1 MKPFKTYDEQIEIL
15 KTRNLI
21 IDDEN
26 FAKEILAKENYYN
39 VINGYK
45 YLFLDNSS
53 IDEKYINNCK
63 FEEIYNLYI
72 FDRNLRNIIFKPILQ
87 IENEL
92 RTQIAYVFSD
102 NHKDNNYLCYDC
114 FETLKP
120 IGNDKVISD
129 RAEKI
134 YSLISKIQND
144 ISKYVKYKSYINHY
158 IINYGYVPLWVLV
171 NALPI
176 NRLSSFFNVMNQS
189 ERVQVSKH
197 WNIKEKELQQYIV
210 LLAYFRNLCAHDE
223 RIYCTKCNSKIQD
236 TPYHSALGI
245 QKDNANN
252 YIYGKNDLFAL
263 LIIFKIL
270 LDSKEFNNVVNKING
285 RIISLSKNLNTI
297 RIDDV
302 LSQMGFPDNW
312 LNLK

>member
-1 MKPFKTYDEQIEIL
+1 MKPFRTYDEQIEIL

-21 IDDEN
+21 INDEN

-197 WNIKEKELQQYIV
+197 WNIKEKDYT
-210 LLAYFRNLCAHDE
+210 NL
-223 RIYCTKCNSKIQD
+223 
-236 TPYHSALGI
+236 
-245 QKDNANN
+245 
-252 YIYGKNDLFAL
+252 
-263 LIIFKIL
+263 
-270 LDSKEFNNVVNKING
+270 
-285 RIISLSKNLNTI
+285 
-297 RIDDV
+297 
-302 LSQMGFPDNW
+302 M
-312 LNLK
+312 